1 MIMVMLTRNTGDYLQ
16 EKYNA
21 ATRVRSTRSGRLKV
35 HRRNLRIPTVIKS
48 MMIMIMM
55 MTMIDLMIRG
65 WQLVVT
71 CMKSRVARAP
81 RGLHPRLPLTAQWVN
96 SKVHNVRTAHIMCK
110 MYTICFHLWDNSKE
124 HNAHTASTMSTMY
137 TMHAQ
142 CSQCAFTFCLM
153 AK

>member
-55 MTMIDLMIRG
+55 MTMMLVMMMIHKE
-65 WQLVVT
+65 W
-71 CMKSRVARAP
+71 S
-81 RGLHPRLPLTAQWVN
+81 AQ
-96 SKVHNVRTAHIMCK
+96 S
-110 MYTICFHLWDNSKE
+110 
-124 HNAHTASTMSTMY
+124 
-137 TMHAQ
+137 AQ
-142 CSQCAFTFCLM
+142 EEPEDPNGD
-153 AK
+153 